1 MTKKRP
7 SRTKTRPS
15 RTKKRPSRTKT
26 RPSRTKRNIPE
37 SEDYVCAIP
46 SYGRWTEITA
56 KTLPCL
62 KKGKVPREKIYVF
75 VATKKEEKLYR
86 DTLDPA
92 TYGKIIIGKK
102 GLVQQRKYISQY
114 FPENTHIVSMDDDVQ
129 NVVRLKKDKLMKIT
143 NLDTF
148 FRKSFRQLQA
158 ADLYLWGVY
167 PCKNNMFMKNNVT
180 TDLRFAIGVIHGYI
194 NRHDP
199 SLYPSLKSVS
209 KEDYEQTILFFIK
222 DKGVMRFNDIAFTTV
237 FNAPGGLGTDRYQ
250 MNKSA
255 QEYLCK
261 KYPMIVKP
269 KFRKDGTPEVT
280 LNRNPEL

>member
-1 MTKKRP
+1 M
-7 SRTKTRPS
+7 TKTRDKRATRDKRDTRHRSNQRPRS
-15 RTKKRPSRTKT
+15 RSSTKT
-26 RPSRTKRNIPE
+26 LKND
-37 SEDYVCAIP
+37 DYVCAIP
-46 SYGRWTEITA
+46 SYGRWTEITT

-62 KKGKVPREKIYVF
+62 KKAKIHKDKIYVF

-86 DTLDPA
+86 DALDPE

-102 GLVQQRKYISQY
+102 GLVQQRKCISQY
-114 FPENTHIVSMDDDVQ
+114 FPVNTHIVSMDDDVQ
-129 NVVRLKKDKLMKIT
+129 NVVKLKKDKLVKIT

-148 FRKSFRQLQA
+148 FRKAFAKLRA
-158 ADLYLWGVY
+158 EKLYLWGVY
-167 PCKNNMFMKNNVT
+167 PCKNNMFMKHTIT

-250 MNKSA
+250 MNKDA
-255 QEYLCK
+255 QEYLCR
-261 KYPMIVKP
+261 KYPKIVKP

-280 LNRNPEL
+280 LNRNPDI

>member
-1 MTKKRP
+1 MTKKRA
-7 SRTKTRPS
+7 SKTK
-15 RTKKRPSRTKT
+15 TKKRPRKIKK
-26 RPSRTKRNIPE
+26 RPSKTKRNTPE

-46 SYGRWTEITA
+46 SYGRCQEITA

-86 DTLDPA
+86 DALDPD

-129 NVVRLKKDKLMKIT
+129 NVVKLKKDKLVKIT
-143 NLDTF
+143 NLDSF
-148 FRKSFRQLQA
+148 FVKSFRKLREA
-158 ADLYLWGVY
+158 NLYLWGVY
-167 PCKNNMFMKNNVT
+167 PCKNNMFMKHTTT

-194 NRHDP
+194 NRHDTT
-199 SLYPSLKSVS
+199 LYPSLKSVS
-209 KEDYEQTILFFIK
+209 KEDYEQTILFFLK

-250 MNKSA
+250 MNKEA
-255 QEYLCK
+255 QEYLCE
-261 KYPMIVKP
+261 KYPKIVKP